1 MDNSKYVYLCG
12 PTVYN
17 KVHIGNMRPIITFDL
32 ILRGLKYIDN
42 NTIFI
47 HNITD
52 IDDKIIN
59 QAKLENVSENV
70 ISEKYYMFYLDML
83 KEFNIKTIDIMPKV
97 TEHINDIDVFIKKII
112 NLRFAYETNN
122 SYYFDTSKLKNYGS
136 VSNIKLD
143 SLKENKALEQINSFD
158 FALWKNKID
167 GQNWNISLGNGR
179 PGWHTE
185 CAVFIDKYTNGN
197 SLEIHGGGIDLKF
210 PHHENENAQYEVV
223 NNKSITKSWLH
234 TGTINVNHQKMS
246 KSIGNIINA
255 DEFLKMYSDQTN
267 AADLYRLLILTSG
280 ISAAIEVNDNTL
292 NPLIKKLNQIE
303 KIINHL
309 ILNNIQLDIEK
320 KMIDEIAND
329 VSKYMFASICKKL
342 NYHIKKFNE
351 TKNVE
356 NGIIVYHIMKFLGF
370 HVANKTIDMDLIK
383 IYQNYR
389 EALSKKDFKT
399 SDELRKKLIDFNL
412 I

>member
-59 QAKLENVSENV
+59 QDKLENVSENV

-246 KSIGNIINA
+246 KSIGNIIN
-255 DEFLKMYSDQTN
+255 
-267 AADLYRLLILTSG
+267 
-280 ISAAIEVNDNTL
+280 
-292 NPLIKKLNQIE
+292 
-303 KIINHL
+303 IN
-309 ILNNIQLDIEK
+309 IW
-320 KMIDEIAND
+320 
-329 VSKYMFASICKKL
+329 Y
-342 NYHIKKFNE
+342 
-351 TKNVE
+351 
-356 NGIIVYHIMKFLGF
+356 
-370 HVANKTIDMDLIK
+370 
-383 IYQNYR
+383 
-389 EALSKKDFKT
+389 
-399 SDELRKKLIDFNL
+399 
-412 I
+412 